1 MSLKEELTA
10 LRSRLDADRTP
21 DELAK
26 MHQAVEELRKSGAPD
41 RVAKVGDKAPEFVLP
56 NANESLVHSK
66 ALLAKGPLVLTFYR
80 GRW

>member
-10 LRSRLDADRTP
+10 LRLRLGADRNP
-21 DELAK
+21 DQVAK
-26 MHQAVEELRKSGAPD
+26 LHRAVVELRQSGATD
-41 RVAKVGDKAPEFVLP
+41 RAAKVGDKAPEFVLP
-56 NANESLVHSK
+56 NANGTLVHSK